1 MPPEIII
8 ALIASVIPMINN
20 GVAFIAKLKESAEK
34 DTEWTE
40 EERAAFK
47 AELDKLTLNPEEWQ
61 KVQPL

>member
-8 ALIASVIPMINN
+8 ALIASIVPMINN

-34 DTEWTE
+34 TTEWTA

-47 AELDKLTLNPEEWQ
+47 AELEKLETMPEEWQ